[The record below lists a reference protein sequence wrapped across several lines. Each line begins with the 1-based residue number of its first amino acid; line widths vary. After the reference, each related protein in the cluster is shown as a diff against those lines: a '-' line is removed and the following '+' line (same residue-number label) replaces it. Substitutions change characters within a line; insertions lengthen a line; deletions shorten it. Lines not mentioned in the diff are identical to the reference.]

1 MIPCEETYG
10 NMSGDNNT
18 GADSSTMNVEGT
30 SCETLEEIS
39 LEDQSV
45 SSSQD
50 SEDQIFQR
58 EIRIF
63 QESFLIISEGSDF
76 SFRSLLDLF
85 FGPLT
90 LWWLCTLRKANSNLT
105 SPLRNGE
112 ELQFLEFFILCYFYD
127 CSPGLLCSPD
137 CRDAFIQPIMSL
149 ERFLEISNSLRSEID
164 RIHPAGLDPYF
175 TTAFKYF
182 AALSSCLGGFISF
195 TIDQLRQESAEQ
207 SHQHDEQN
215 CLCCGI
221 LWEKLIRASLL
232 NAFEVYCI
240 LNTIGQSSISESLLF
255 KEFHESLRSE
265 HNFEVFLWQ
274 FREEILLK
282 ESVFYCRPKVSV
294 NDGLSVGNFSSGR
307 HEYNLRDRFSVLQSE
322 VNDTIRSTNET
333 AKLTCFSFKN
343 GNFLLTEIERLQE
356 NCRKAGNN
364 VVDFSLNSIFLN
376 FFGGESIWWSACL
389 QLIDAALVKQNLSPL
404 VDGEGMEFLEYLI
417 LSRFY
422 HCHPSSLCSGDLQAA
437 YSTPIMKEE
446 RFNEI
451 VSALENSSNEENGY
465 VTSSL
470 SSLSW
475 KIGYSKL
482 MLVVLDIRSLLMNEA
497 IDQNDNNYFDN
508 HQKAPITLWATVKK
522 SIRVALLNIFLLY
535 RAFHGVE
542 LLVEDSL
549 MLKSID
555 QFQDYLR
562 RSHSPEQCLWG
573 LRKEILSMDI
583 SSFSPCFESK
593 TTRSYTEDPDN
604 ETIGEGMELSNHIQS
619 TSKKRKGKKLH
630 DISTSYEIVPDKD
643 YGNPTNAKNATKSS
657 ESSPPKKKK
666 QTAIFPKTE
675 ESPSSSSSTTISL
688 LPSSVLPQ
696 SPDDQSIASLISSIH
711 SQFSD
716 NPVFSLKRQ
725 PRIDWF
731 NTERGNQLRKYP
743 INRSISLAT
752 SSSEDSNNKNHKR
765 KKSRKHCL
773 ICRCFTETSCEIC
786 QVVLCTTDN
795 SCLNLFGPRENN
807 NCFEFFHSSEV
818 ITAFF

>member
-63 QESFLIISEGSDF
+63 QDSFLIISEGSDF

-85 FGPLT
+85 FGRLT
-90 LWWLCTLRKANSNLT
+90 LWWLCSLRKANSSLT

-127 CSPGLLCSPD
+127 CSPGLLCSTD
-137 CRDAFIQPIMSL
+137 CRDAFVQPIMGV
-149 ERFLEISNSLRSEID
+149 ERFLEISNSLSGIN
-164 RIHPAGLDPYF
+164 HLLPTGLDPYF

-182 AALSSCLGGFISF
+182 SALSSCLGGLISF
-195 TIDQLRQESAEQ
+195 AIDQIRQETDEQ
-207 SHQHDEQN
+207 SHQHDEEN
-215 CLCCGI
+215 CLSCGT

-240 LNTIGQSSISESLLF
+240 LYTIGQSSISEPLLF

-282 ESVFYCRPKVSV
+282 ESIFYCRPKVSV
-294 NDGLSVGNFSSGR
+294 NDGLSVGNSSSGR
-307 HEYNLRDRFSVLQSE
+307 HEYNLRDRSTNRFSALQSE
-322 VNDTIRSTNET
+322 MNDSTPNTDET
-333 AKLTCFSFKN
+333 TKITCFSFKS
-343 GNFLLTEIERLQE
+343 GNFLLMETERLQE

-364 VVDFSLNSIFLN
+364 VADFSLNSIFLI
-376 FFGGESIWWSACL
+376 FFGGESVWWSACL

-422 HCHPSSLCSGDLQAA
+422 HCPPSSLYSGDLQAA

-446 RFNEI
+446 RFSEI
-451 VSALENSSNEENGY
+451 VSALENSLNEENAS

-470 SSLSW
+470 SSLSM

-482 MLVVLDIRSLLMNEA
+482 MLVVLNIESLLMNETNEQH
-497 IDQNDNNYFDN
+497 DNDD
-508 HQKAPITLWATVKK
+508 HRESPITLWATVKK
-522 SIRVALLNIFLLY
+522 VIRVALLNIFLLY

-542 LLVEDSL
+542 LLVKDSM
-549 MLKSID
+549 MLKSIE

-562 RSHSPEQCLWG
+562 LSYSSEQCLWG
-573 LRKEILSMDI
+573 LRKEILSMEI
-583 SSFSPCFESK
+583 SSFSSCFES
-593 TTRSYTEDPDN
+593 TTVRTFTEDPRN
-604 ETIGEGMELSNHIQS
+604 YETMGEGMELFNCIQS
-619 TSKKRKGKKLH
+619 KSKKRKGKEIL
-630 DISTSYEIVPDKD
+630 DISTSNEIVPDED
-643 YGNPTNAKNATKSS
+643 YGNTTKTRSTNSNSS
-657 ESSPPKKKK
+657 GSSPPKKKK
-666 QTAIFPKTE
+666 AISQQAEK
-675 ESPSSSSSTTISL
+675 SPSSSSATISL
-688 LPSSVLPQ
+688 LPSPVLPQ
-696 SPDDQSIASLISSIH
+696 SPDDQSIASCLTSIH

-716 NPVFSLKRQ
+716 NPVSSSKRQ

-743 INRSISLAT
+743 INHSICLAT
-752 SSSEDSNNKNHKR
+752 SSSEESDKNNKR
-765 KKSRKHCL
+765 KKRRKHCL